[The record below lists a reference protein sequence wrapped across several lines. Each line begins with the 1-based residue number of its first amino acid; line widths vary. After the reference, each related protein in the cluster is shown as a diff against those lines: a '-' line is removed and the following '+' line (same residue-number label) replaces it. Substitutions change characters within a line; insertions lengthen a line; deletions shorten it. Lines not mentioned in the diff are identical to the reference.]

1 MTRAAQPT
9 AVVAQATTWNA
20 FPALWPALLDEVR
33 AAGVDRR
40 ALNVMLYRD
49 DVPNV
54 EVGVLA
60 SSPFVPSGRV
70 VESCLP
76 AGDVAMTVHCG
87 TVRRPGCRT
96 QSRARLVC
104 GARAGAHGCALG
116 DLRPPRRR
124 PRAARHRGRLAPGL
138 GGEIGGRDGRP
149 PLLAVARER
158 DRAGLDDAWHEQDG
172 ERENDGAKE
181 HERHCPPR
189 SHSGKPSSGDF
200 APRGEHQPTFSMIFT
215 SSSSRYPC
223 WRAKETSSLAC
234 ATTAPR

>member
-1 MTRAAQPT
+1 MAHAVTRVTRAAQPT
-9 AVVAQATTWNA
+9 AVIAQATTWNA

-76 AGDVAMTVHCG
+76 AGDVAMTVHRG
-87 TVRRPGCRT
+87 PVRRPGCRT
-96 QSRARLVC
+96 QGRARLVC

-116 DLRPPRRR
+116 DLRPPRGR
-124 PRAARHRGRLAPGL
+124 PRAEGHRGRLAPGL
-138 GGEIGGRDGRP
+138 AGEIGGRGVGTGCSLRHGNGTVPAWTMLGTSRIASERP
-149 PLLAVARER
+149 TARS
-158 DRAGLDDAWHEQDG
+158 
-172 ERENDGAKE
+172 E

-189 SHSGKPSSGDF
+189 SHSGKPSSGEF
-200 APRGEHQPTFSMIFT
+200 APRGGV
-215 SSSSRYPC
+215 SR
-223 WRAKETSSLAC
+223 RS
-234 ATTAPR
+234 R

>member
-1 MTRAAQPT
+1 MAHAVTRVTRAAQPT
-9 AVVAQATTWNA
+9 AVIAQATTWNA

-87 TVRRPGCRT
+87 PYEDLGV
-96 QSRARLVC
+96 
-104 GARAGAHGCALG
+104 AHKAVLDWCAE
-116 DLRPPRRR
+116 R
-124 PRAARHRGRLAPGL
+124 GL
-138 GGEIGGRDGRP
+138 GLTGVRWEIYGHHADDPAQRVTEVAW
-149 PLLAVARER
+149 LL
-158 DRAGLDDAWHEQDG
+158 G
-172 ERENDGAKE
+172 
-181 HERHCPPR
+181 
-189 SHSGKPSSGDF
+189 
-200 APRGEHQPTFSMIFT
+200 
-215 SSSSRYPC
+215 
-223 WRAKETSSLAC
+223 
-234 ATTAPR
+234 